1 MAYTLTHYGEAMT
14 QRMSSHEW
22 IRFLENLPHMTLQE
36 YKMKELLTGEKARN
50 LYFVSE
56 DTDLSTNEVLR
67 TQMFGGVLYVIPTA
81 PHIPQHNDTSCVIT
95 DKFSNIEEL
104 EERVGAKYAKDT
116 MVAMAEMIGKEFGHL
131 GVEAVKRVERGH

>member
-56 DTDLSTNEVLR
+56 DTDLSTKEVLR
-67 TQMFGGVLYVIPTA
+67 TQMFGSVLYVIPTA
-81 PHIPQHNDTSCVIT
+81 PHIPQYRDTSCVIT
-95 DKFSNIEEL
+95 DRFSDIQEL
-104 EERVGAKYAKDT
+104 EQRVGAKYVIDT
-116 MVAMAEMIGKEFGHL
+116 LVAMAAMVQIELAHL
-131 GVEAVKRVERGH
+131 GVQSIKAIERGH